1 MNTHSWRRTATGLL
15 ATALVTAGSMFGAG
29 LAHADVL
36 DDLQQQYDIGSS
48 GGEISTLVHSVV
60 KMRAQGYRPS
70 KGNMADIQAALD
82 QRPNEMP
89 LIKALKATVA
99 FQTRTQSRANATP
112 QSPIVIGG
120 TPGGLPPGIVPN
132 TGGSNISMGG

>member
-15 ATALVTAGSMFGAG
+15 ATVLVTAGSMFGAG

-112 QSPIVIGG
+112 QSPIVVGG